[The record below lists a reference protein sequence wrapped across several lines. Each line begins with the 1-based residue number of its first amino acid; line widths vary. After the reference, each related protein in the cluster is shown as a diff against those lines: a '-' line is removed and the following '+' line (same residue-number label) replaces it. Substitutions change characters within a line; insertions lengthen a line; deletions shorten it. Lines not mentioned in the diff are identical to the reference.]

1 MILLIV
7 IKYSQKGVCEIMQD
21 NVKAKWDVTDEELKQ
36 AADELCAKG
45 IGKGCFQN
53 TNALLA
59 LLDLISAGDIAKP
72 KEQ

>member
-1 MILLIV
+1 
-7 IKYSQKGVCEIMQD
+7 MQD
-21 NVKAKWDVTDEELKQ
+21 RVKAKWDVTDEEFKQ

-59 LLDLISAGDIAKP
+59 LLDLISAGDIAEP
-72 KEQ
+72 KEKALSQ